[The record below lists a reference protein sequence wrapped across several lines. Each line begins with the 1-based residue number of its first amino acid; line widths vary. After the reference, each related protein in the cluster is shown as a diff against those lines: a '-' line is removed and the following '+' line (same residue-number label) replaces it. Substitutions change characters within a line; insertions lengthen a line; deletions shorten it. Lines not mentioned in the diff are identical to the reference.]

1 MKAMKK
7 LRNCIIVPAVLIAGL
22 ARPVRAQFLG
32 GFFSQQS
39 EKEKLM
45 IAQIAGYQSCLRAIK
60 TGYDILGTGL
70 HTAAQLKDGTFT
82 LHRTYF
88 RSLSQISPVL
98 QHDPKGKA
106 LSAAYQQIV
115 AVFSK
120 ELTWQQQ
127 QKILSEAERTEL
139 RSIYAHL
146 LEKCRLDLDEAA
158 KVLTPGALQMTD
170 TQRLAALDR
179 LCRSMADKVAF
190 ATAFT
195 SRCHTLA
202 LSRSQDG
209 RDRTT
214 LQSLYGIH
222 QH

>member
-7 LRNCIIVPAVLIAGL
+7 LRSCIVVLAALIAG

-32 GFFSQQS
+32 GFFNQQS

-45 IAQIAGYQSCLRAIK
+45 VAQIAGYQSCLHAIK

-70 HTAAQLKDGTFT
+70 HTVAELKDGSFT
-82 LHRTYF
+82 LHSTYI

-106 LSAAYQQIV
+106 ISAAYQQIV

-127 QKILSEAERTEL
+127 QKIYSEAEQAEL

-146 LEKCRLDLDEAA
+146 LEKCRLDLDEAT
-158 KVLTPGALQMTD
+158 KVLTPGTLQMTD
-170 TQRLAALDR
+170 AQRLTALDR
-179 LCRSMADKVAF
+179 LYRSMEDKEAF